1 MYYKVKLYLRN
12 HLLVRD
18 LTLNVWLGGSPY
30 EPLSSRVWRN
40 RDKRGM
46 CYLMVAIDWFFG
58 TDHCLNSAKRAD
70 YYEGYEVIR

>member
-1 MYYKVKLYLRN
+1 MKKIKLYLRN

-30 EPLSSRVWRN
+30 EPISSRVWRN

-46 CYLMVAIDWFFG
+46 RYVVYLIDLIFG
-58 TDHCLNSAKRAD
+58 ANHCMASAKRVE